1 MIGSTPLMGA
11 AQNIA
16 VLGAGIA
23 GLAFG
28 TLASRAGHHVQIFDQ
43 FDQPA
48 PIGSGLMLQATGL
61 AVLDALGL
69 AEEALALT
77 SPIKRL
83 HGASIKSGRTVLD
96 VRFMALRDSLRA
108 EGVQRGVLFN
118 LLLETAKAAGAELV
132 TNARIA
138 DCDSAA
144 GTISLS
150 SGKAFGPF
158 NLVVDAL
165 GVNSPLLADEGKTLP
180 YGALWAT
187 LEWPDDAPF
196 NVEALEQRYHGA
208 HKMAG
213 VMPSGRS
220 SSGGPVSATYFWSM
234 RNDAETVWRGNSLD
248 AWKQDAIA
256 LWPET
261 ADLLEAITHHDD
273 LTFARYKHRTT
284 RRPTQGRLIH
294 IGDSWHAASPQ
305 LGQGANMALLDA
317 YALGL
322 ALEMSAGDSAQIAK
336 RFLAMRRNHVRL
348 YQAMSFLF
356 TPVYQSDSRL
366 LPWLRDGLAATISRI
381 PPAPQFLAGM
391 VSGAPL
397 RPLKTLGLAPI
408 DLQYSCGEAPRRL
421 S

>member
-11 AQNIA
+11 VNNIA

-28 TLASRAGHHVQIFDQ
+28 TLARRAGHHVQIFDQ
-43 FDQPA
+43 FEEPA

-61 AVLDALGL
+61 AVLEALGL
-69 AEEALALT
+69 ADEVLVLT

-83 HGASIKSGRTVLD
+83 HGASIGSGRTVLD

-118 LLLETAKAAGAELV
+118 LLLDAASATGAELI

-138 DCDSAA
+138 ECDSAA
-144 GTISLS
+144 GTFSLS
-150 SGKAFGPF
+150 DGKIHGPF
-158 NLVVDAL
+158 DLVVDAL
-165 GVNSPLLADEGKTLP
+165 GVNSPLLPDEGKTLP

-187 LEWPDDAPF
+187 LEWPEGAPF
-196 NVEALEQRYHGA
+196 NAEALEQRYHGA

-220 SSGGPVSATYFWSM
+220 RPDGPVSTTYFWSM
-234 RNDAETVWRGNSLD
+234 RSDAETAWRQNSLD

-261 ADLLEAITHHDD
+261 EQLLGAINNHDD

-284 RRPTQGRLIH
+284 RRPARGRLIH

-322 ALEMSAGDSAQIAK
+322 ALETSAGDSAQIAR
-336 RFLAMRRNHVRL
+336 RFLALRRNHVKL

-356 TPVYQSDSRL
+356 TPVYQSDSRI

-381 PPAPQFLAGM
+381 PPTPQFLAGM

-397 RPLKTLGLAPI
+397 RPLKKLGLAPI
-408 DLQYSCGEAPRRL
+408 DLQSSREAGA
-421 S
+421 